1 MSGKCA
7 EQRSPLSLSALSDSS
22 GSAVSLEAVSGEGEG
37 DEDQRNGDA
46 EERYCFLLGLVLTL
60 PTGCVSEELRGR
72 HTDWSAQAFLSLS
85 PFNSLSGFLK
95 IEDTISALIFDCDI
109 WTL

>member
-1 MSGKCA
+1 MSGQCA
-7 EQRSPLSLSALSDSS
+7 EQRSTLSPSALSDSS
-22 GSAVSLEAVSGEGEG
+22 GSAVALEAVSGEGE
-37 DEDQRNGDA
+37 EDQRSGDA
-46 EERYCFLLGLVLTL
+46 EERNCFLLGLVLTL

-85 PFNSLSGFLK
+85 PFNSLSGHLK

-109 WTL
+109 WTR